1 MCRILPCPRTYFHE
15 RIRCRLH
22 SAPTKQFAVLHLH
35 SSFFLL
41 PSPRH
46 GFGRLCSLLLHSSF
60 FLLPSPQC
68 GFARFFCIHHSS
80 FLILHS
86 PQGILDKPWTC
97 PGTIAPPQ
105 TPVFEQPSLSRP
117 LSCGISAAERFR
129 CATALWSADACSL
142 RLCVARVE
150 IVLRLRRIFR
160 REINR
165 GIRGLCGVRNYV
177 EFGCQSLDFIG

>member
-1 MCRILPCPRTYFHE
+1 MCRILPCPRTYFHQ

-117 LSCGISAAERFR
+117 LSRGISTAERFN
-129 CATALWSADACSL
+129 LKNACESTQRRKGAKKQGFRRVGTFTRWVSEFKPAFPSPSPCPL
-142 RLCVARVE
+142 RLCLLAS
-150 IVLRLRRIFR
+150 LR
-160 REINR
+160 
-165 GIRGLCGVRNYV
+165 
-177 EFGCQSLDFIG
+177 